1 MERPVA
7 RFSPSW
13 LILTPLILRGGLF
26 LGGCETHSS
35 TAARAVEPAPALAR
49 SSGLWVE
56 RCALSGR
63 PLDSE
68 SAIRVFA
75 GEEIRFRSESEATTF
90 DDLPGERKR
99 VLAGQQ
105 VLGRSGVA
113 NGTCPITQKPLPID
127 ASVTSFENVRIGF
140 VSQAEQRQFEG
151 LPRDVQ
157 TRMVARHLLRSR
169 GIPNERCPISDA
181 LLLPGCPS
189 IEVREVRI
197 AFADQASLD
206 AFERMPSARRNEIV
220 ARILMPEQGI
230 SNITCPITRKPIR
243 LDSPVV
249 IVDGQSIAL
258 RNVQAARAFN
268 GMPLEAQRAMVSEAN

>member
-1 MERPVA
+1 MA

-13 LILTPLILRGGLF
+13 LILTPLILLGGLC

-35 TAARAVEPAPALAR
+35 TTAQGAESAPPLAR

-56 RCALSGR
+56 RCALSSR
-63 PLDSE
+63 PLSSE
-68 SAIRVFA
+68 PAIRVFA

-127 ASVTSFENVRIGF
+127 ASITTFENVRIGF

>member
-1 MERPVA
+1 MA

-13 LILTPLILRGGLF
+13 LILTPLILLGGLC

-35 TAARAVEPAPALAR
+35 TAARGAEPAPALAR

-68 SAIRVFA
+68 PAIRVFA

>member
-1 MERPVA
+1 MA